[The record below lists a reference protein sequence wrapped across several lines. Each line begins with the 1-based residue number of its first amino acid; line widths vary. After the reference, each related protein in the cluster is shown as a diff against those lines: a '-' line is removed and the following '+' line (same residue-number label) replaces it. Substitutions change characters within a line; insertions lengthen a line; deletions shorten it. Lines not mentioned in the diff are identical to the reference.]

1 MEDKENMELVK
12 NVYIKDGKPVFET
25 ENGLIEC
32 SGCFNNDNNNFSSS
46 DTILSSLGSLLN
58 LSPAEEENIVND
70 NNNEPPKNDSIVTE
84 DDFKNRLIERIKY
97 SSKYNLPCPKW
108 VYKVIQNFDFD
119 GNDK

>member
-12 NVYIKDGKPVFET
+12 NVYIKNGKPVFET

-32 SGCFNNDNNNFSSS
+32 SGCFNSDNSASSPGS
-46 DTILSSLGSLLN
+46 MLSSLGN
-58 LSPAEEENIVND
+58 LFTFSSPEEENLVNGY
-70 NNNEPPKNDSIVTE
+70 NNEPPKNDSIVTE
-84 DDFKNRLIERIKY
+84 DDFKNRLIERIEY

-119 GNDK
+119 GDDR